1 MMTATKSAKKTFA
14 LIGAGVGLSV
24 FLAVALLPT
33 LLYGG
38 YAGLLLAGAITGVP
52 VGASVAVKGLVVSG
66 MVLAV
71 VAVAALFALAGA
83 AFGLAVDALTRRGER
98 KAGASRGA

>member
-1 MMTATKSAKKTFA
+1 MTTNTKSSKKTFA
-14 LIGAGVGLSV
+14 LVGAGIGLSL

-38 YAGLLLAGAITGVP
+38 YAGIMLAAGLFGAPVAASAGVK
-52 VGASVAVKGLVVSG
+52 ALVVGG

-71 VAVAALFALAGA
+71 VAVASLFAVAGA
-83 AFGLAVDALTRRGER
+83 AAGVAVDALTRRGEVE
-98 KAGASRGA
+98 AHHEA

>member
-1 MMTATKSAKKTFA
+1 MTTKTNSSRKTFA
-14 LIGAGVGLSV
+14 LVGAGLGLSL

-38 YAGLLLAGAITGVP
+38 YAGVVLAAGVFGAP
-52 VGASVAVKGLVVSG
+52 VAASGAVKALVIVG

-71 VAVAALFALAGA
+71 AAVASLFAVAGA
-83 AFGLAVDALTRRGER
+83 AAGVAVDALTRHDE
-98 KAGASRGA
+98 KAAAHPKA

>member
-1 MMTATKSAKKTFA
+1 MTTATKSPTKTFA
-14 LIGAGVGLSV
+14 LIGAGVGLSI

-38 YAGLLLAGAITGVP
+38 YAGILLAGAVFGMP
-52 VGASVAVKGLVVSG
+52 VGGTVAVKVLVVLG

-83 AFGLAVDALTRRGER
+83 VAGVAVDALTRRGAR
-98 KAGASRGA
+98 PADARR